1 MSNNEYLATTKS
13 PLLIKMLS
21 KIVKVDFRELVGNGG
36 ENDESKITKPDK
48 VVCVVDHVLNL
59 AIKNSWGLC
68 KMNGFIYAYN
78 GAFWELIDNDEFQG
92 FLGDAAFIM
101 GLSRN
106 EAKYFG
112 FQDNLFKQFMASA
125 RLTTDRINRRETLI
139 NLENGTFAIASE
151 EEWELRPFNRNDA
164 LTYQLPFEYNR
175 SATAPGF
182 HSYLDR
188 VLPDK
193 DLQAIL
199 AEFIGYIFIKNLKL
213 EKCLLLYGSGANG
226 KSVFFDIINALLGK
240 ENISNFSLGN
250 LSEENNRALISNKL
264 LNYGSEIRSNI
275 ETDIFKQL
283 VSGEPVQC
291 RLKYGNSFILSDY
304 AKLCFNCN
312 ELPKE
317 VEHNE
322 AFFRRF
328 LIVPFD
334 VTIPEGERDPELANE
349 IIATELAGVFNWVL
363 AGLKRVLFH
372 RDFTRSEAASEALK
386 TYKQQSDSVYLFLED
401 AHYVKSDTK
410 SILVNV
416 IYPSYKQFCRNDT
429 HGILGKTNF
438 TKRLKNLGY
447 EVVRRNDG
455 MHIYMEQDSRVH
467 AEEHNNL
474 VTEPDL
480 DGAMS
485 VEQFKN
491 AISKKV

>member
-1 MSNNEYLATTKS
+1 MSENAYLLTTKS
-13 PLLIKMLS
+13 PLLLKLLL
-21 KIVKVDFRELVGNGG
+21 KIVKINFRELVGNGI
-36 ENDESKITKPDK
+36 ENDETKVTKTDK

-59 AIKNSWGLC
+59 AVKNNWGLC

-78 GAFWELIDNDEFQG
+78 GAYWEFIDNDEFQG

-112 FQDNLFKQFMASA
+112 FQELLFKQFMASA
-125 RLTTDRINRRETLI
+125 RLTTNRINSRETLI
-139 NLENGTFAIASE
+139 NLKNGTFAIASK
-151 EEWELRPFNRNDA
+151 EEWELRPFNRYDA
-164 LTYQLPFEYNR
+164 LTYQLPFELNR

-182 HSYLDR
+182 QSYLDR

-199 AEFIGYIFIKNLKL
+199 AEFIGYIFIKNIKL

-264 LNYGSEIRSNI
+264 LNYGSEIRGNI
-275 ETDIFKQL
+275 DTDIFKQL

-291 RLKYGNSFILSDY
+291 RLKYGNSFILYDY

-328 LIVPFD
+328 LIIPFD

-349 IIATELAGVFNWVL
+349 IIGTELAGVFNWVL
-363 AGLKRVLFH
+363 EGLNRLQFH
-372 RDFTRSEAASEALK
+372 KGFTISESASEALK

-401 AHYVKSDTK
+401 AQYVKSVTK
-410 SILVNV
+410 SILVKHV
-416 IYPSYKQFCRNDT
+416 YPSYKQFCQNDT
-429 HGILGKTNF
+429 YRPLGKTKF

-447 EVVRRNDG
+447 EFVRRNNG
-455 MHIYMEQDSRVH
+455 MHIYMEQYNSVSTEV
-467 AEEHNNL
+467 EES
-474 VTEPDL
+474 
-480 DGAMS
+480 GAMS